1 MAKIMKEPEL
11 AAAMQKPQVMKAI
24 MVREFFNFSIS
35 LFGPFSKEGKRP
47 PLLLA
52 AFSPPFSP
60 SFSSLCLLSL
70 VPLLL
75 FVEEEK
81 RGETKGSEA
90 AQGGKT
96 NTKNSPSPPPR
107 PRNDKQK
114 KTLNKKLKKKTQ
126 KRAGDAVRSDG
137 LYEVHLRRR
146 RHARAQQAAGDVRAR
161 RGADASSTGGGW
173 RRRPSPREQLRE
185 F

>member
-1 MAKIMKEPEL
+1 MHTCISIYIKFILDGAYGGYRKTVRKTKQCKTNQTKNIGARRHPGGHDGEDHEGAGARRGDAE
-11 AAAMQKPQVMKAI
+11 AAGDEGHHGKGVFQLFHLPLRSFFQRRKKAP
-24 MVREFFNFSIS
+24 
-35 LFGPFSKEGKRP
+35 LF
-47 PLLLA
+47 LA

-96 NTKNSPSPPPR
+96 NTKNSPFPPSTSKR
-107 PRNDKQK
+107 QTKKNLEQK
-114 KTLNKKLKKKTQ
+114 IKKKNPKT
-126 KRAGDAVRSDG
+126 S
-137 LYEVHLRRR
+137 RRC
-146 RHARAQQAAGDVRAR
+146 
-161 RGADASSTGGGW
+161 
-173 RRRPSPREQLRE
+173 SPIRWPL
-185 F
+185 

>member
-47 PLLLA
+47 PLFLA

-96 NTKNSPSPPPR
+96 NTKNSPFPPSTSKR
-107 PRNDKQK
+107 QTKKNLEQK
-114 KTLNKKLKKKTQ
+114 IKKKNPKT
-126 KRAGDAVRSDG
+126 S
-137 LYEVHLRRR
+137 RRC
-146 RHARAQQAAGDVRAR
+146 
-161 RGADASSTGGGW
+161 
-173 RRRPSPREQLRE
+173 SPIRWPL
-185 F
+185 

>member
-1 MAKIMKEPEL
+1 MMAKIMKEPEL

-47 PLLLA
+47 PLFLA

-96 NTKNSPSPPPR
+96 NTKNSPSPPL
-107 PRNDKQK
+107 DLE
-114 KTLNKKLKKKTQ
+114 TTNKKK
-126 KRAGDAVRSDG
+126 
-137 LYEVHLRRR
+137 
-146 RHARAQQAAGDVRAR
+146 
-161 RGADASSTGGGW
+161 
-173 RRRPSPREQLRE
+173 P
-185 F
+185 